1 MDRKCIDDYG
11 DVLYLRDVMEYL
23 QIGRDTA
30 RDLFN
35 DPSFPELKI
44 DNSRK
49 RVMKSEFVR
58 YLAEVAQKS

>member
-30 RDLFN
+30 RDFFN

-44 DNSRK
+44 DKRRK
-49 RVMKSEFVR
+49 RVLKTEFVR
-58 YLAEVAQKS
+58 YLAKIAA

>member
-44 DNSRK
+44 DKRRK
-49 RVMKSEFVR
+49 CCYYSI
-58 YLAEVAQKS
+58 